1 MRNGTS
7 DLWIPCS
14 NALPLGHKDSTVSEV
29 YYEGH
34 VTCDLHA
41 ARISNVNSTMFVDG
55 NKKDKPDIRYL
66 TG

>member
-14 NALPLGHKDSTVSEV
+14 NALPLSPRDSTLSEV

>member
-14 NALPLGHKDSTVSEV
+14 NALPLGHRDSTVSEV

-41 ARISNVNSTMFVDG
+41 ARISNVNSAMFVDG
-55 NKKDKPDIRYL
+55 NKRDKP
-66 TG
+66 